1 MPRSTRLTCALVLTV
16 ASLWAGCVRRERVVV
31 ENVPVASGTAGAS
44 STSGTGSAPTPIPQ
58 AGAGARYVLV
68 GADDRSEGYSGD
80 TPTSAALPVLCL
92 RPAALPDPGLTEIT
106 RTPGG
111 SLRRRWSGA
120 EVALTEPVVGSTL
133 TSRGIADD
141 LCATRLGDGW
151 RMAEFHDGGGRAGF
165 DFWAQAAS
173 GDFAASRFWV
183 AIDDQ
188 SANPWNGASAMTW
201 RLLGASQ

>member
-1 MPRSTRLTCALVLTV
+1 MKRTLLV
-16 ASLWAGCVRRERVVV
+16 SLLLWLAAGCVRRERTIV
-31 ENVPVASGTAGAS
+31 EHVIVPAPSGTSGGGVAVEGGAL
-44 STSGTGSAPTPIPQ
+44 PPPVP
-58 AGAGARYVLV
+58 GARYVLV
-68 GADDRSEGYSGD
+68 GADDRSEAYSGD
-80 TPTSAALPVLCL
+80 TPTSSTLPVLCL
-92 RPAALPDPGLTEIT
+92 RSAALAHPGLTEIT

-120 EVALTEPVVGSTL
+120 EVALTEPVVGSAL
-133 TSRGIADD
+133 TSRGVADD
-141 LCATRLGDGW
+141 LCATRFGDGW

-201 RLLGASQ
+201 RLLGGSQ